1 MTAVAAASFLAL
13 MGVFNFAG
21 TICSGWLSD
30 RFDNRVLLAWYY
42 GLRGLSLL
50 WLPLSNFDI
59 VSLSLFAA
67 FFGLDYIATVPPTVK
82 LAAQHFGPVN
92 APIVFGWIFASHQVG
107 GAVSA
112 FASGVSRDVWATYMP
127 AYLAIGVACL
137 LAASAV
143 FAVRD
148 IRLATAQVAR

>member
-1 MTAVAAASFLAL
+1 MTNLEAITLLF
-13 MGVFNFAG
+13 
-21 TICSGWLSD
+21 
-30 RFDNRVLLAWYY
+30 RVLLAWYY

-50 WLPLSNFDI
+50 WLPLSNFDV

-112 FASGVSRDVWATYMP
+112 FASGVSRDVWATYLP